1 MDEEK
6 KKQINDA
13 IELMKSLCNGK
24 DCYVDK
30 CPLWFSGEML
40 NIALIAGQR

>member
-1 MDEEK
+1 MDDDK

-30 CPLWFSGEML
+30 CPLWFICGEFIRDMGKL
-40 NIALIAGQR
+40 V